1 MKYYAV
7 ERSHL
12 GTLNKVFLENIKTQK
27 LFKKRKISDRIVLK
41 NFQNSKNSNQV
52 ILL

>member
-12 GTLNKVFLENIKTQK
+12 GTLNKVFLENIKTQNY
-27 LFKKRKISDRIVLK
+27 LKREKYRTES
-41 NFQNSKNSNQV
+41 F
-52 ILL
+52 